1 MYLKYFTIIFRGVGG
16 VGVGDVA
23 IRSFV
28 TLDNGVLITALSLS
42 RSLSLCVC
50 VYTGKKCI
58 SDMKSAAGNISL
70 VVILIEKQSISYLC

>member
-1 MYLKYFTIIFRGVGG
+1 MYLKYFTIICRGAGG

-42 RSLSLCVC
+42 LSVCVC

-70 VVILIEKQSISYLC
+70 VVTLIEKQSISYLC